1 MDAPSNNDPAYG
13 YTAHLAEVLFADAR
27 ARITEALKSEGF
39 GIFTE
44 IDVTATPRRSSI
56 GTGSREKMP
65 AVLFNPASLIAIAV

>member
-1 MDAPSNNDPAYG
+1 MDAPSNNDAAYG

-44 IDVTATPRRSSI
+44 IDVTATLKAKLNRDWIEGEDAGR
-56 GTGSREKMP
+56 T
-65 AVLFNPASLIAIAV
+65 V